1 MTAFASGFLTYLALV
16 VAIGAQTLFLL
27 RQSVR
32 GDRAW
37 TAIGICFLGDV
48 VLLSAGTAGIGVVA
62 ERWPWLVT
70 ALTVAGV
77 IYLVWFALAA
87 LRSSVRG
94 HRTLEEAAAEVRD
107 DAWATSA
114 EEVAV
119 MTGRLPVLP
128 AAGRAPGGA
137 VAVPAGT
144 SAEVS
149 GAGGAAPVAVRTRPA
164 PATVR
169 PSAAPRTP
177 LRRLVLLSLSV
188 SLLNPHAILD
198 TVVMM
203 GTFAQSFGTLKWAYA
218 GGAVAAGAL
227 WFGLL
232 GWGGAKLAPV
242 MNTPRTWR
250 VVDAVV
256 AVLMLAI
263 AAKVGLTLL

>member
-1 MTAFASGFLTYLALV
+1 M
-16 VAIGAQTLFLL
+16 
-27 RQSVR
+27 
-32 GDRAW
+32 
-37 TAIGICFLGDV
+37 
-48 VLLSAGTAGIGVVA
+48 
-62 ERWPWLVT
+62 
-70 ALTVAGV
+70 
-77 IYLVWFALAA
+77 
-87 LRSSVRG
+87 
-94 HRTLEEAAAEVRD
+94 
-107 DAWATSA
+107 
-114 EEVAV
+114 
-119 MTGRLPVLP
+119 
-128 AAGRAPGGA
+128 
-137 VAVPAGT
+137 AVPAGT

-169 PSAAPRTP
+169 PSTAPRTP